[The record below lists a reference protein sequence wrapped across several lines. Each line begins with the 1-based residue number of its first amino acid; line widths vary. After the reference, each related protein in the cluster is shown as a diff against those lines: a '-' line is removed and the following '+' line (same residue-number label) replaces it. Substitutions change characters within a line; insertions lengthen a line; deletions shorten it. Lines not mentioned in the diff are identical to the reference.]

1 MRFEAMRRRDAALQG
16 RRSDIKN
23 DLSRHEENVWI
34 FARAPESACIQ
45 HAIRLV
51 FLEVHFA
58 RRLRSMPRSSD
69 PMVSTRSGFR
79 SRILGFGGLAG
90 GVALLGFNLAGT
102 PVAAQTA
109 TGSTANGPE
118 CPVVSLANPNP
129 GDFLAGGGYIVSG
142 TAFDPIASQGPGVSR
157 IDFFLGSRDQGG
169 LFLGSAVPG
178 AGANARDFQVQLT
191 IPSSGRSNGTDFVAY
206 AYDASSSGETT
217 VSVPVFID
225 TLPPSAESSS
235 QPPAS
240 VTSNC
245 SSMPAMAPVAAAA
258 STPVPGAAST
268 SNTPSLTSTG
278 EQRAPVLQLAN
289 PSQNDLL
296 PPGGYIISGVA
307 YDPTSTNG
315 GIDRI
320 EFFIDPRDEGGLSLG
335 SVTPGT
341 RAFQTE
347 VNIPNSMHGG
357 HTFVA
362 YAHSSITGAE
372 TMVSVPVFV
381 DVMPAPTPRP

>member
-1 MRFEAMRRRDAALQG
+1 MV
-16 RRSDIKN
+16 S
-23 DLSRHEENVWI
+23 
-34 FARAPESACIQ
+34 
-45 HAIRLV
+45 
-51 FLEVHFA
+51 
-58 RRLRSMPRSSD
+58 LRSG
-69 PMVSTRSGFR
+69 VR
-79 SRILGFGGLAG
+79 SRVLGVGGLAG
-90 GVALLGFNLAGT
+90 GIALVVCNLAGT

-109 TGSTANGPE
+109 MGTGANGPE
-118 CPVVSLANPNP
+118 CPVFSLANPNP

-142 TAFDPIASQGPGVSR
+142 SAFDPLASQGAGVSR

-169 LFLGSAVPG
+169 LFLGSTVPG

-206 AYDASSSGETT
+206 AYDANSSGETT
-217 VSVPVFID
+217 ISVPVFID
-225 TLPPSAESSS
+225 TLPTSASSSS

-245 SSMPAMAPVAAAA
+245 SSMQSSAPATAPA
-258 STPVPGAAST
+258 STPVAGVAAATTNASVT
-268 SNTPSLTSTG
+268 SIG

-296 PPGGYIISGVA
+296 PPGGYIISGLA
-307 YDPTSTNG
+307 YDPTSTG
-315 GIDRI
+315 GVGIDRI
-320 EFFIDPRDEGGLSLG
+320 EFFLDPRDQGGMTLG
-335 SVTPGT
+335 SLSPGGRT
-341 RAFQTE
+341 FQTE
-347 VNIPNSMHGG
+347 VTIPNSMHGG

-362 YAHSSITGAE
+362 YAHSSVTGME